1 MITVLPSSTS
11 CCDRAKRRRNGEGQ
25 IVDWDNFSMQPE
37 QSPKEPVG
45 PFDCD
50 FPFEPVQLPSPDQS
64 ICDTGP
70 TGPALVSTPGTTG
83 AESPGQHDVDR
94 KAFKGRGGR
103 RRFAAAK
110 AAVDTVHDD
119 MRMLAAATKSIK
131 AKRLYLAIHVR
142 SATGQMSLRWRRAG
156 TTNTSHIAWHALGE
170 MLTPLPLELVQWYRR
185 VNALA
190 IALNGDEKHARAVLR
205 HLEEVMQ
212 QKTIQTG

>member
-1 MITVLPSSTS
+1 
-11 CCDRAKRRRNGEGQ
+11 
-25 IVDWDNFSMQPE
+25 MQPD
-37 QSPKEPVG
+37 QSPKEPVD
-45 PFDCD
+45 PFDCA
-50 FPFEPVQLPSPDQS
+50 FPFEPVQLPSTDRS
-64 ICDTGP
+64 VHDADATS
-70 TGPALVSTPGTTG
+70 PALVSTPGTTN
-83 AESPGQHDVDR
+83 AESPGQHGVDR

-119 MRMLAAATKSIK
+119 MRKLAAATKSIK
-131 AKRLYLAIHVR
+131 AKRIYLAIHVR

-156 TTNTSHIAWHALGE
+156 TTNTSHIAWHALDE
-170 MLTPLPLELVQWYRR
+170 MLTALPPDLVQWYRK